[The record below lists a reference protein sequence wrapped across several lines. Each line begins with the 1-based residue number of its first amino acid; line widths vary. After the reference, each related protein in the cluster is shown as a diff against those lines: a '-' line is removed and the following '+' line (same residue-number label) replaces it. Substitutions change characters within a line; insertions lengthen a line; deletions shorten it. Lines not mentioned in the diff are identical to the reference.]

1 MKNTKLKSTILG
13 LAMLATSITPALA
26 GSNTINGNKITDVIG
41 KDRVT
46 TSQMAAN
53 YLSGKTLV
61 VTNGYSFPDALS
73 AMNVLNK
80 VDGKF
85 ILVDDYTD
93 VYNYYKASGFDK
105 IYVVGGRVHQRVMD
119 NLRKLT
125 PNVTVFD
132 GYDRYETNEMTL
144 KHFGY
149 DIVGVADGRNY
160 PDALASAPLLKQKGY
175 GLKLVNGAKPYTED
189 RTVAYTFGETV
200 KQSGG
205 IRLAGK
211 DRYKTNVAINSQLK
225 GINTAL
231 LVSGRNYPDALA
243 AANLI
248 KAVPNMSIALV
259 SYKNEDM
266 KTHLK
271 DVPYFYRLGGIV
283 TDDILKSVLPY
294 RDVNNKNIPEPKTDD
309 KKVEDKKDDKKVD
322 PNKDK
327 KVEDKKTDPKKDE
340 KKPVPTP
347 AIKKNLVYRIKNTS
361 GMSTKDINDIKAVL
375 PLDII
380 GFDTSKTLPSH
391 EPSAYRIDVNGGKWK
406 YKSYSKSESSSKIV
420 YEYTWEFVK
429 NEVPAPQPARKDI
442 KVTIRAQEYMTIG
455 GEIVPTEVTSQ
466 FNQNMI
472 VKEGDWVT
480 IPDPEKKVVKTE
492 KGTWTFKRWLV
503 NPQKAMLDRNGEFE
517 FTSEWEFEKVQ
528 PNLNLSQAQI
538 SEIQVA
544 FTKYLNQYR
553 QDVGKSNLDVNAQ
566 IESAVNTR
574 ARELET
580 KFAHTRPDGREFRSA
595 IDGSSRM
602 QVYSGE
608 NIAKVPYQLYEDL
621 STDEIA
627 KFLAKT
633 WYESTGHKANMLDG
647 DYIAHNIGIHQASDK
662 TLYAADI
669 FLAYVD

>member
-1 MKNTKLKSTILG
+1 MKNTKLKSMILG
-13 LAMLATSITPALA
+13 LAILATSVTPALA
-26 GSNTINGNKITDVIG
+26 GSNTINGNNITNVIG
-41 KDRVT
+41 KDRVA
-46 TSQMAAN
+46 TSQLAAN

-93 VYNYYKASGFDK
+93 VYNYYKASGFDR

-119 NLRKLT
+119 NLKKLT

-149 DIVGVADGRNY
+149 DTVGVADGRNY
-160 PDALASAPLLKQKGY
+160 PDALAAAPLLKQKGY

-205 IRLAGK
+205 MRLAGQ
-211 DRYKTNVAINSQLK
+211 DRYKTNIAINGQLK

-294 RDVNNKNIPEPKTDD
+294 RDANNKNIPEPKVDY
-309 KKVEDKKDDKKVD
+309 KKVDPKKDDKKVD

-327 KVEDKKTDPKKDE
+327 KVEDKKTDPKKDD

-347 AIKKNLVYRIKNTS
+347 IIKKNLVYRVKNVS
-361 GMSTKDINDIKAVL
+361 GMSESDLRNIRAVL
-375 PLDII
+375 PIDIT
-380 GFDTSKTLPSH
+380 GFDTSKTQPSH
-391 EPSAYRIDVNGGKWK
+391 EPSAYRIDVDGGKWV
-406 YKSYSKSESSSKIV
+406 YKSYTKSESSSEIV

-429 NEVPAPQPARKDI
+429 NEVPTPQPARKDI
-442 KVTIRAQEYMTIG
+442 KVTIKAFNNEFG
-455 GEIVPTEVTSQ
+455 GIPVPEEVTNQ
-466 FNQNMI
+466 FDKNMI

-480 IPDPEKKVVKTE
+480 MPDPEKKVIKTE
-492 KGTWTFKRWLV
+492 KGTWRFVKWVV
-503 NPQKAMLDRNGEFE
+503 NPQKAMLDRDGLFQ
-517 FTSEWEFEKVQ
+517 FSSKWEFEKVQ
-528 PNLNLSQAQI
+528 PNLNLSEDQI
-538 SEIQVA
+538 SEIKTS
-544 FTKYLNQYR
+544 FNKYLNEYR
-553 QDVGKSNLDVNAQ
+553 RNADRADLKINDKIKSASNL
-566 IESAVNTR
+566 R
-574 ARELET
+574 AREIET
-580 KFAHTRPDGREFRSA
+580 KFSHTRPDGTNCQTA
-595 IDGSSRM
+595 VDGLISNGTI
-602 QVYSGE
+602 VGE
-608 NIAKVPYQLYEDL
+608 NIIEISYSSYEDL

-627 KFLAKT
+627 KHLAKL
-633 WYESTGHKANMLDG
+633 WFESPGHKNNMLH
-647 DYIAHNIGIHQASDK
+647 AVFNSHNLGIYQGKDRN
-662 TLYAADI
+662 LYGVDI
-669 FLAYVD
+669 FLSE

>member
-1 MKNTKLKSTILG
+1 MKNTKLKSMILG

-26 GSNTINGNKITDVIG
+26 GSNTINGNNITNVIG
-41 KDRVT
+41 KDRVA
-46 TSQMAAN
+46 TSQIAAN

-119 NLRKLT
+119 NLKKLT

-132 GYDRYETNEMTL
+132 GYDRYQTNEMTL

-149 DIVGVADGRNY
+149 DTVGVADGRNY

-211 DRYKTNVAINSQLK
+211 DRYKTNIAINSQLK

-294 RDVNNKNIPEPKTDD
+294 RDANNKNIPEPKVDD
-309 KKVEDKKDDKKVD
+309 KKVDPKKDDKKVD

-327 KVEDKKTDPKKDE
+327 KVEDKKTDPKKDD

-347 AIKKNLVYRIKNTS
+347 AIKKNLVYRVKNTS
-361 GMSTKDINDIKAVL
+361 GMSESDLRNIRAVL
-375 PLDII
+375 PIDITD
-380 GFDTSKTLPSH
+380 FDTSKTQPSH
-391 EPSAYRIDVNGGKWK
+391 EPSAYRIDVDGGKWV
-406 YKSYSKSESSSKIV
+406 YKSYTKSESSSEIV

-429 NEVPAPQPARKDI
+429 NEIPAPTPAKKDI
-442 KVTIRAQEYMTIG
+442 KVTFRAFNNEFG
-455 GEIVPTEVTSQ
+455 GIAVPEEVTNQ
-466 FNQNMI
+466 FNKNMI

-480 IPDPEKKVVKTE
+480 VPDPEKKVIKTE
-492 KGTWTFKRWLV
+492 KGTWRFVKWVV
-503 NPQKAMLDRNGEFE
+503 NPQKAMLDRDGLFQ
-517 FTSEWEFEKVQ
+517 FSSKWEFEYEWNK
-528 PNLNLSQAQI
+528 NLSEERI
-538 SEIQVA
+538 SEIREKFNGYV
-544 FTKYLNQYR
+544 NQYR
-553 QDVGKSNLDVNAQ
+553 TANSANPLTIDQSLL
-566 IESAVNTR
+566 SAVNIR
-574 ARELET
+574 AKEIAV
-580 KFAHTRPDGREFRSA
+580 KFDHTRPDGSDFNTA
-595 IDGSSRM
+595 INNTVSS
-602 QVYSGE
+602 YSRCAE
-608 NIAKVPYQLYEDL
+608 NIIKTPYEYYEAI
-621 STDEIA
+621 SVDEIA
-627 KFLAKT
+627 KHLAKS
-633 WYESTGHKANMLDG
+633 WYESYGHRVNMTNNN
-647 DYIAHNIGIHQASDK
+647 YTKHNIGIYQDSDK
-662 TLYAADI
+662 NLYAVDI
-669 FLAYVD
+669 FTN

>member
-1 MKNTKLKSTILG
+1 MKNTKLKSIILG

-119 NLRKLT
+119 NLKKLT

-132 GYDRYETNEMTL
+132 GYDRYQTNEMTL

-149 DIVGVADGRNY
+149 DTVGVADGRNY

-211 DRYKTNVAINSQLK
+211 DRYKTNIAINSQLK

-294 RDVNNKNIPEPKTDD
+294 RDANNKNIPEPKTDD
-309 KKVEDKKDDKKVD
+309 KKVEDKKGDKKIE

-327 KVEDKKTDPKKDE
+327 KVDDKKTDPKKDD

-347 AIKKNLVYRIKNTS
+347 IIKKNLVYRVKNVS
-361 GMSTKDINDIKAVL
+361 GMSASDLRNIRAVL
-375 PLDII
+375 PIDIT
-380 GFDTSKTLPSH
+380 GFDISQRQPSH
-391 EPSAYRIDVNGGKWK
+391 EPSAYRIDVDGGKWI

-420 YEYTWEFVK
+420 YEYTWEFK
-429 NEVPAPQPARKDI
+429 KDQVPAPQPARKDI
-442 KVTIRAQEYMTIG
+442 KVTINAFNDDETG
-455 GEIVPTEVTSQ
+455 PSVPTQVTNQ

-472 VKEGDWVT
+472 VKEGDMVKLQ
-480 IPDPEKKVVKTE
+480 DPEKKVIKTE
-492 KGTWTFKRWLV
+492 KGTWVFKDWME
-503 NPQKAMLDRNGEFE
+503 NPKKAMLNRDGKFE
-517 FTSEWEFEKVQ
+517 MDSLWTFEYEWNK
-528 PNLNLSQAQI
+528 NLSEERI
-538 SEIQVA
+538 SEIRDS
-544 FTKYLNQYR
+544 FNKYLNQYR
-553 QDVGKSNLDVNAQ
+553 IENSVTSLSTNTTLLNVVNL
-566 IESAVNTR
+566 R
-574 ARELET
+574 AKEISV
-580 KFAHTRPDGREFRSA
+580 KFDHIRPDGTRFNTA
-595 IDGSSRM
+595 INDVLTGYTRC
-602 QVYSGE
+602 GE
-608 NIAKVPYQLYEDL
+608 NILMIPYEHYED
-621 STDEIA
+621 SSVDEIG
-627 KFLAKT
+627 KYLAKI
-633 WYESTGHKANMLDG
+633 WYESAGHKANMLNSQFVS
-647 DYIAHNIGIHQASDK
+647 HNIGIYQANNK
-662 TLYAADI
+662 NLYCANI
-669 FLAYVD
+669 FLSE

>member
-1 MKNTKLKSTILG
+1 MKNTKLKSMILG
-13 LAMLATSITPALA
+13 LAMLVTSVTPALA
-26 GSNTINGNKITDVIG
+26 GSNTINGNNITNVIG
-41 KDRVT
+41 KDRVA

-119 NLRKLT
+119 NLKKLT

-149 DIVGVADGRNY
+149 DTVGVADGRNY
-160 PDALASAPLLKQKGY
+160 PDALAAAPLLKQKGY
-175 GLKLVNGAKPYTED
+175 GLKLVNGAKPYTEV

-205 IRLAGK
+205 MRLAGQ
-211 DRYKTNVAINSQLK
+211 DRYKTNIAINSQLK

-266 KTHLK
+266 KAHLK

-327 KVEDKKTDPKKDE
+327 KVEDKKTDPKKDD

-375 PLDII
+375 PINI
-380 GFDTSKTLPSH
+380 TGFDTSKTLPSH
-391 EPSAYRIDVNGGKWK
+391 EPSAYRIDVDGGKWV
-406 YKSYSKSESSSKIV
+406 YKSYTKSESSSEIV

-429 NEVPAPQPARKDI
+429 NEVPVPQPARKDI
-442 KVTIRAQEYMTIG
+442 KVTIRAQEYMAAG
-455 GEIVPTEVTSQ
+455 GKIVPTEVTSQ

-480 IPDPEKKVVKTE
+480 VPDPEKKVVKTE
-492 KGTWTFKRWLV
+492 KGTWTFKRWVV

-517 FTSEWEFEKVQ
+517 FTSEWEFEYEWNK
-528 PNLNLSQAQI
+528 NLSEERI
-538 SEIQVA
+538 SEIREQFNGYV
-544 FTKYLNQYR
+544 NQYR
-553 QDVGKSNLDVNAQ
+553 IANSANPLTIDQSLL
-566 IESAVNTR
+566 SAVNIR
-574 ARELET
+574 AKEIAV
-580 KFAHTRPDGREFRSA
+580 KFDHTRPDGSDFNTA
-595 IDGSSRM
+595 INNTTSNYSRCA
-602 QVYSGE
+602 E
-608 NIAKVPYQLYEDL
+608 NIIKTPYEYYEAI
-621 STDEIA
+621 SVDEIA
-627 KFLAKT
+627 KQLAKL
-633 WYESTGHKANMLDG
+633 WYESYGHRVNMTNNN
-647 DYIAHNIGIHQASDK
+647 YTKHNIGIYQDSDK
-662 TLYAADI
+662 NLYAVDI
-669 FLAYVD
+669 FTN

>member
-13 LAMLATSITPALA
+13 LVMLATSITPALA
-26 GSNTINGNKITDVIG
+26 GSNTINGNNITNVTG
-41 KDRVT
+41 KDRVA

-119 NLRKLT
+119 NLKKLT

-132 GYDRYETNEMTL
+132 GYDRYQTNEMTL

-149 DIVGVADGRNY
+149 DTVGVADGRNY
-160 PDALASAPLLKQKGY
+160 PDALAAGPLLKQKGY
-175 GLKLVNGAKPYTED
+175 GLKLVNGAKSYTED

-205 IRLAGK
+205 TRLAGK
-211 DRYKTNVAINSQLK
+211 DRYKTNIAINSQLK

-266 KTHLK
+266 KAHLK

-294 RDVNNKNIPEPKTDD
+294 RDVNNKNIPEPKVDD
-309 KKVEDKKDDKKVD
+309 KKVDPKKDDKKVD

-327 KVEDKKTDPKKDE
+327 KVEDKKTDPKKDD

-347 AIKKNLVYRIKNTS
+347 IIKKNLVYRVKNIS
-361 GMSTKDINDIKAVL
+361 GMSENDLRNIRAVL
-375 PLDII
+375 PIDIT
-380 GFDTSKTLPSH
+380 GFDTSKTQPSH
-391 EPSAYRIDVNGGKWK
+391 EPSAYRIDVDGGKWV
-406 YKSYSKSESSSKIV
+406 YKSYTKSESSSEIV

-429 NEVPAPQPARKDI
+429 NEVPAPTPVKKDI
-442 KVTIRAQEYMTIG
+442 KVTIKAQEYMAAG
-455 GEIVPTEVTSQ
+455 GKIVPTEVTSQ

-480 IPDPEKKVVKTE
+480 VPDPEKKVVKTE

-503 NPQKAMLDRNGEFE
+503 NPQKAMLNRNGEFV
-517 FTSEWEFEKVQ
+517 FTSEWEFEYEWNK
-528 PNLNLSQAQI
+528 NLSEERI
-538 SEIQVA
+538 SEIRDS
-544 FTKYLNQYR
+544 FNKYLNQYR
-553 QDVGKSNLDVNAQ
+553 TENSVTPLSSNPTLLNIA
-566 IESAVNTR
+566 NLR
-574 ARELET
+574 AKEISI
-580 KFAHTRPDGREFRSA
+580 KFDHTRPDGTYFSTA
-595 IDGSSRM
+595 INDVITSYTRC
-602 QVYSGE
+602 GE
-608 NIAKVPYQLYEDL
+608 NILMIPYENYEGL
-621 STDEIA
+621 SVDEIGKYSA
-627 KFLAKT
+627 KI
-633 WYESTGHKANMLDG
+633 WYESAGHKANMLNSEFVS
-647 DYIAHNIGIHQASDK
+647 HNIGIYQDNNK
-662 TLYAADI
+662 NLYCADI
-669 FLAYVD
+669 FLN

>member
-1 MKNTKLKSTILG
+1 MKNTKLKSMILG

-26 GSNTINGNKITDVIG
+26 GSNTINGNNITNVIG
-41 KDRVT
+41 KDRVA

-119 NLRKLT
+119 NLKKLT
-125 PNVTVFD
+125 PNITVFD

-149 DIVGVADGRNY
+149 DTVGVADGRNY
-160 PDALASAPLLKQKGY
+160 PDALAAGPLLKQKGY
-175 GLKLVNGAKPYTED
+175 GLKLVNGAKPYTEV

-205 IRLAGK
+205 MRLAGQ
-211 DRYKTNVAINSQLK
+211 DRYKTNIAINGQLK

-271 DVPYFYRLGGIV
+271 DIPYFYRLGGIV

-294 RDVNNKNIPEPKTDD
+294 RDANNKNIPEPKKDD

-327 KVEDKKTDPKKDE
+327 KVEDKKIDPKKDD

-347 AIKKNLVYRIKNTS
+347 AIKKNLVYRVKNVS
-361 GMSTKDINDIKAVL
+361 GMSESDLRNIRAVL
-375 PLDII
+375 PIDIT
-380 GFDTSKTLPSH
+380 GFDTSKTQPSH
-391 EPSAYRIDVNGGKWK
+391 EPSAYRIDVDGGKWV
-406 YKSYSKSESSSKIV
+406 YKSYSKSETSSEIV

-442 KVTIRAQEYMTIG
+442 KVTFRAFNNEFG
-455 GEIVPTEVTSQ
+455 GIAVPEEVTNQ
-466 FNQNMI
+466 FNKNMI
-472 VKEGDWVT
+472 VKEGDLVT
-480 IPDPEKKVVKTE
+480 MPDPEKKIIKTE
-492 KGTWTFKRWLV
+492 KGTWRFVKWV
-503 NPQKAMLDRNGEFE
+503 ENPQKAMLDRDGLFE
-517 FTSEWEFEKVQ
+517 FSSKWEFEKIQ
-528 PNLNLSQAQI
+528 PNLNLSETQI
-538 SEIQVA
+538 SEIKTS
-544 FTKYLNQYR
+544 FNKYLNEYR
-553 QDVGKSNLDVNAQ
+553 RNNGRTDLKISDK
-566 IESAVNTR
+566 IESASNLR
-574 ARELET
+574 AKEIET
-580 KFAHTRPDGREFRSA
+580 KFSHTRPDGTGCETAVTGLVSN
-595 IDGSSRM
+595 GTT
-602 QVYSGE
+602 VGE
-608 NIAKVPYQLYEDL
+608 NIIKVPYQLYEDL

-627 KFLAKT
+627 KFLAKG
-633 WYESTGHKANMLDG
+633 WFESTGHKENMLH
-647 DYIAHNIGIHQASDK
+647 ALFHSHNLGIYQDK
-662 TLYAADI
+662 DKNLYGADI
-669 FLAYVD
+669 FLSE

>member
-1 MKNTKLKSTILG
+1 MKNTKLKSMILG
-13 LAMLATSITPALA
+13 LAMLATSVTPALA
-26 GSNTINGNKITDVIG
+26 GSNTINGNNITNVIG
-41 KDRVT
+41 KDRVA

-205 IRLAGK
+205 MRLAGQ
-211 DRYKTNVAINSQLK
+211 DRYKTNIAINGQLK

-309 KKVEDKKDDKKVD
+309 KKVEDKKGDKKVD

-327 KVEDKKTDPKKDE
+327 KVDDKKTDPKKDD

-347 AIKKNLVYRIKNTS
+347 IIKKNLVYRIKNTS
-361 GMSTKDINDIKAVL
+361 GMSESDLRNIRAVL
-375 PLDII
+375 PIDIT
-380 GFDTSKTLPSH
+380 GFDTSKTQPSH
-391 EPSAYRIDVNGGKWK
+391 EPSAYRIDVDGGKWV
-406 YKSYSKSESSSKIV
+406 YKSYTKSESSSEIV

-442 KVTIRAQEYMTIG
+442 KVTIRAFNDDETG
-455 GEIVPTEVTSQ
+455 PSVPTQVTNQ

-472 VKEGDWVT
+472 VKEGDMVKLQ
-480 IPDPEKKVVKTE
+480 DPENKVIKTE
-492 KGTWTFKRWLV
+492 KGTWTFKSWME
-503 NPQKAMLDRNGEFE
+503 NPKKAILNRDGKFE
-517 FTSEWEFEKVQ
+517 MDSLWTFEKVQ
-528 PNLNLSQAQI
+528 PNLNLSQTQI

-553 QDVGKSNLDVNAQ
+553 QDAGKSNLNINTQ

-580 KFAHTRPDGREFRSA
+580 KFDHTRPDGREFRTA

-608 NIAKVPYQLYEDL
+608 NIVKVPYQLYEDL

>member
-1 MKNTKLKSTILG
+1 MKNTKLKSMILG
-13 LAMLATSITPALA
+13 LAMLATSVTPALA
-26 GSNTINGNKITDVIG
+26 GSNTINGNNITNVIG
-41 KDRVT
+41 KDRVA

-93 VYNYYKASGFDK
+93 VYNYYKASGFDR

-119 NLRKLT
+119 NLKKIT

-160 PDALASAPLLKQKGY
+160 PDALAAAPLLKQKGY
-175 GLKLVNGAKPYTED
+175 GLKLVNGSKPYTEV

-205 IRLAGK
+205 MRLAGQ
-211 DRYKTNVAINSQLK
+211 DRYKTNIAINGQLK

-266 KTHLK
+266 KAHLK

-361 GMSTKDINDIKAVL
+361 SMSTKDINDIKAVL
-375 PLDII
+375 PINI
-380 GFDTSKTLPSH
+380 TGFDTSKTLPSY
-391 EPSAYRIDVNGGKWK
+391 EPSAYRIDVDGGKWV
-406 YKSYSKSESSSKIV
+406 YKSYTKSESSSEIV

-429 NEVPAPQPARKDI
+429 NEIPTPQPARKDI
-442 KVTIRAQEYMTIG
+442 KVTIKAFNNEFG
-455 GEIVPTEVTSQ
+455 GTPVPEEVTNQ
-466 FNQNMI
+466 FDKNMI

-480 IPDPEKKVVKTE
+480 MPDPEKKIIKTE
-492 KGTWTFKRWLV
+492 KGTWRFVKWVV

-517 FTSEWEFEKVQ
+517 FSSRWEFEYEWNK
-528 PNLNLSQAQI
+528 NLSEERI
-538 SEIQVA
+538 SEIRDS
-544 FTKYLNQYR
+544 FNKYLNQYR
-553 QDVGKSNLDVNAQ
+553 TENSVTPLNSNPTLLNIA
-566 IESAVNTR
+566 NLR
-574 ARELET
+574 AKET
-580 KFAHTRPDGREFRSA
+580 SIKFDHTRPDGTYFSTA
-595 IDGSSRM
+595 INDVITNYTRC
-602 QVYSGE
+602 GE
-608 NIAKVPYQLYEDL
+608 NILMIPYENYEGL
-621 STDEIA
+621 SIDEIGKYSA
-627 KFLAKT
+627 KI
-633 WYESTGHKANMLDG
+633 WYESAGHKANMLNSEFVS
-647 DYIAHNIGIHQASDK
+647 HNIGIYQDNNRN
-662 TLYAADI
+662 LYCADI
-669 FLAYVD
+669 FLN

>member
-1 MKNTKLKSTILG
+1 MKNTKLKSMILG
-13 LAMLATSITPALA
+13 LAMLATSVTPALA
-26 GSNTINGNKITDVIG
+26 GSNTINGNNITNVIG
-41 KDRVT
+41 KDRVA

-119 NLRKLT
+119 NLKKLT
-125 PNVTVFD
+125 PNITVFD

-149 DIVGVADGRNY
+149 DTVGVADGRNY
-160 PDALASAPLLKQKGY
+160 PDALAAGPLLKQKGY
-175 GLKLVNGAKPYTED
+175 GLKLVNGAKPYTEV

-205 IRLAGK
+205 MRLAGQ
-211 DRYKTNVAINSQLK
+211 DRYKTNIAINGQLK

-294 RDVNNKNIPEPKTDD
+294 RDVNNKNIPEPKI
-309 KKVEDKKDDKKVD
+309 DDKKVD
-322 PNKDK
+322 NKKPEDK
-327 KVEDKKTDPKKDE
+327 KVEDKKTEPKKDD

-347 AIKKNLVYRIKNTS
+347 AIKKNLVYRVKNVS
-361 GMSTKDINDIKAVL
+361 GMSESDLRNIRAVL
-375 PLDII
+375 PIDIT
-380 GFDTSKTLPSH
+380 GFDTSKTQPSH
-391 EPSAYRIDVNGGKWK
+391 EPSAYRIDVDGGKWV
-406 YKSYSKSESSSKIV
+406 YKSYTKSESSSEIV

-429 NEVPAPQPARKDI
+429 KEVPAPQPARKDI
-442 KVTIRAQEYMTIG
+442 KVTFRAFNNEFG
-455 GEIVPTEVTSQ
+455 GIAVPEEVTNQ
-466 FNQNMI
+466 FNKNMI
-472 VKEGDWVT
+472 VKEGDLVT
-480 IPDPEKKVVKTE
+480 MPDPEKKIIKTE
-492 KGTWTFKRWLV
+492 KGTWKFVKWV
-503 NPQKAMLDRNGEFE
+503 ENPQKAMLDRDGLFE
-517 FTSEWEFEKVQ
+517 FSSKWEFEKIQ
-528 PNLNLSQAQI
+528 PNLNLSETQI
-538 SEIQVA
+538 SEIKTS
-544 FTKYLNQYR
+544 FNKYLNEYR
-553 QDVGKSNLDVNAQ
+553 RNNGRTDLKISDK
-566 IESAVNTR
+566 IESASNLR

-580 KFAHTRPDGREFRSA
+580 KFSHTRPNETGCETAVTGLVSNGTA
-595 IDGSSRM
+595 
-602 QVYSGE
+602 VGE
-608 NIAKVPYQLYEDL
+608 NIIKVPYQLYEDL

-627 KFLAKT
+627 KFLAKG
-633 WYESTGHKANMLDG
+633 WFESTGHKENMLH
-647 DYIAHNIGIHQASDK
+647 ALFHSHNLGIYQDK
-662 TLYAADI
+662 DKNLYGADI
-669 FLAYVD
+669 FLSE

>member
-1 MKNTKLKSTILG
+1 MKNTKLKSMILG
-13 LAMLATSITPALA
+13 LAMLATSVTPALA
-26 GSNTINGNKITDVIG
+26 GSNTINGNNITNVIG
-41 KDRVT
+41 KDRVA

-119 NLRKLT
+119 NLKKLT
-125 PNVTVFD
+125 PNITVFD

-149 DIVGVADGRNY
+149 DTVGVADGRNY
-160 PDALASAPLLKQKGY
+160 PDALAAGPLLKQKGY
-175 GLKLVNGAKPYTED
+175 GLKLVNGAKPYTEV

-205 IRLAGK
+205 MRLAGQ
-211 DRYKTNVAINSQLK
+211 DRYKTNIAINGQLK

-294 RDVNNKNIPEPKTDD
+294 RDVNNKNIPEPKTND

-347 AIKKNLVYRIKNTS
+347 AIKKNLVYRVKNVS
-361 GMSTKDINDIKAVL
+361 GMSESDLRNIRAVL
-375 PLDII
+375 PIDIT
-380 GFDTSKTLPSH
+380 GFDTSKTQPSH
-391 EPSAYRIDVNGGKWK
+391 EPSAYRIDVDGGKWV
-406 YKSYSKSESSSKIV
+406 YKSYTKSESSSEIV

-429 NEVPAPQPARKDI
+429 NEIPAPQPARKDI
-442 KVTIRAQEYMTIG
+442 KVTFRAFNNEFG
-455 GEIVPTEVTSQ
+455 GIAVPEEVTNQ
-466 FNQNMI
+466 FNKNMI
-472 VKEGDWVT
+472 VKEGDLVT
-480 IPDPEKKVVKTE
+480 MPDPEKKIIKTE
-492 KGTWTFKRWLV
+492 KGTWKFVKWV
-503 NPQKAMLDRNGEFE
+503 ENPQKAMLDRDGLFE
-517 FTSEWEFEKVQ
+517 FSSKWEFEKAQ
-528 PNLNLSQAQI
+528 PNLNLSQSQI
-538 SEIQVA
+538 SEIQGA

-553 QDVGKSNLDVNAQ
+553 QDAGKSNLNINTQ

-580 KFAHTRPDGREFRSA
+580 KFDHTRPDGREFRTA

-608 NIAKVPYQLYEDL
+608 NIVKVPYQLYEDL

>member
-1 MKNTKLKSTILG
+1 MKNTKLKSTILA

-26 GSNTINGNKITDVIG
+26 GSNTINGNNITNVIG

-309 KKVEDKKDDKKVD
+309 KKVEDKK
-322 PNKDK
+322 
-327 KVEDKKTDPKKDE
+327 TDPKKDD

-391 EPSAYRIDVNGGKWK
+391 EPSAYRIDVNGGKWV
-406 YKSYSKSESSSKIV
+406 YKTYTKSESSSKIV

-442 KVTIRAQEYMTIG
+442 KVTFLAFNNEFG
-455 GEIVPTEVTSQ
+455 GIPVPEEVTNQ
-466 FNQNMI
+466 FNKNMI

-480 IPDPEKKVVKTE
+480 MPDPEKKVIKTE
-492 KGTWTFKRWLV
+492 KGTWRFVKWV
-503 NPQKAMLDRNGEFE
+503 ANPQKAMLDRDGLFE
-517 FTSEWEFEKVQ
+517 FSSKWEFEYEWNK
-528 PNLNLSQAQI
+528 NLSEERI
-538 SEIQVA
+538 SEIREQFNGYV
-544 FTKYLNQYR
+544 NQYR
-553 QDVGKSNLDVNAQ
+553 MANSANPLSIDQSLL
-566 IESAVNTR
+566 SAVNIR
-574 ARELET
+574 AKEIAV
-580 KFAHTRPDGREFRSA
+580 KFDHTRPDGSHFNTA
-595 IDGSSRM
+595 INNTTSS
-602 QVYSGE
+602 YSRCAE
-608 NIAKVPYQLYEDL
+608 NIIKTPYEYYEDISL
-621 STDEIA
+621 DEIA
-627 KFLAKT
+627 KHLAKT
-633 WYESTGHKANMLDG
+633 WYESYGHMVNMTNNS
-647 DYIAHNIGIHQASDK
+647 YTKHNIGIYQDNDK
-662 TLYAADI
+662 NLYAVDI
-669 FLAYVD
+669 FTN